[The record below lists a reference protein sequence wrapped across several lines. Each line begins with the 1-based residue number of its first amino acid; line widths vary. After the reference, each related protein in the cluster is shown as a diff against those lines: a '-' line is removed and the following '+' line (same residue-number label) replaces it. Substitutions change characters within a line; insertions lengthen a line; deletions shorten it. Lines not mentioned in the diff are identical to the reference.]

1 MNLTPEKLS
10 QNIIALMWHELL
22 HLSELGKIKLNMTR
36 NEKAEKMK
44 QWETEICNIIKGAD
58 NQRKFFAYFDGSA
71 KPNPGIMSIG
81 GYIQTPTG
89 KQLYAYS
96 INLGEGTNNVA
107 EYQSLIHVLR
117 ECGRRGIQRVLI
129 RGDSQLVIN
138 QVLGIWKT
146 KDPMMK
152 QLCDEAV
159 EAMSKILD
167 CTLMWHARKQ
177 NKKADK
183 LADEGHDLSNQDHG
197 IPTE

>member
-10 QNIIALMWHELL
+10 QNIIALIWHELL
-22 HLSELGKIKLNMTR
+22 HLLALGKIELDMNR
-36 NEKAEKMK
+36 NEQAKQMK
-44 QWETEICNIIKGAD
+44 QWEIEVCKIIKDAD
-58 NQRKFFAYFDGSA
+58 NQRKFLAYFDGSA

-81 GYIQTPTG
+81 GYIQTPEG

-129 RGDSQLVIN
+129 RGDSQLTIN
-138 QVLGIWKT
+138 QVMGIWKA
-146 KDPMMK
+146 KDPIMK

-159 EAMSKILD
+159 EAMSKIPD
-167 CTLMWHARKQ
+167 CKLMWHGRNQ

-183 LADEGHDLSNQDHG
+183 LADQGHDLSNQSHG
-197 IPTE
+197 IP